1 MTANINM
8 SRVRKAGILGVVI
21 GLLGI
26 LLGLSAI
33 GTTFERSVGLSWLFG
48 IRGETP
54 PPDEVVIVAI
64 DSRTGGR
71 LGLPDLPREWPRS
84 IHGQLVDALVRG
96 GASAI
101 VFDVQFDK
109 PKRETDDLA
118 FATSVDKADRVALVE
133 VITGKR
139 QPIADA
145 TGRHTGSVWVEELIQ
160 PLPSL
165 VDSAKGLGT
174 FPLPKIDAA
183 VYESWVFKDSVGG
196 APTLPAVA
204 LQIHALKAYPE
215 WVSLLKATGV
225 PEFDNLPDGTEDIG
239 KAQQLRT
246 LMRTL
251 RRALETDAEASTKL
265 AALQRSE
272 AASISSPQTQRLLN
286 ALIKL
291 YTGNAQRYLNFYGPP
306 GTITTLPYHAV
317 VRGSDPNLE
326 AGALNFEGKTAF
338 VGFSDLYDPGQPDR
352 FYTVFTGEDGVD
364 LSGVE
369 IAATAFA
376 NLLTDRSIRP
386 TDPLQNALILLAF
399 GITMGTIA
407 YLFSA
412 VIAVPLTLTL
422 AVLYVIGAQWLF
434 NSSDV
439 WVPLATPLLTQL
451 PAALFLGLIGQY
463 LLERSRGERIS
474 AAISYYLPENVARD
488 LTENRLSPDAFNK
501 VVYST
506 CLATDMSGFSTIAEQ
521 LPPGELASYLND
533 YFDTLAQPLKQHQ
546 VDVTEFRADAI
557 MCAWTAAQP
566 DVEVRK
572 KAVLAAL
579 DAGSAVNLFRNRH
592 NMATASL
599 RIGLEAGQVYI
610 GHAGGGGKFVF
621 SIVGDCANTAS
632 RIEGLNKHI
641 GTQILATDSVVDG
654 IAGLLVRPLGAF
666 QFVGKSEGLAI
677 VEIIAQHSNASEE
690 QILLT
695 ERFAETLARFHASQ
709 WKEAATGF
717 EQILSRYPQDGPTR
731 FYLARCRQYLDGATQ
746 PDDPRVIRMQSK

>member
-1 MTANINM
+1 MATSIKM
-8 SRVRKAGILGVVI
+8 SRARKAGTLGVII
-21 GLLGI
+21 GLLGT
-26 LLGLSAI
+26 LLGMSGI
-33 GTTFERSVGLSWLFG
+33 GTTFERSVGLSWLFE
-48 IRGETP
+48 IRGEAP
-54 PPDEVVIVAI
+54 PPAEVAIVAI
-64 DSRTGGR
+64 DSRTGGQ

-101 VFDVQFDK
+101 VFDIQFDK
-109 PKRETDDLA
+109 PKLETDDLA
-118 FATSVDKADRVALVE
+118 FAASVDKSDRVALVE

-139 QPIADA
+139 QPITDA
-145 TGRHTGSVWVEELIQ
+145 NGRHTGSVWVEELIQ

-174 FPLPKIDAA
+174 FPLPKVDAA
-183 VYESWVFKDSVGG
+183 VYEFWVFKDSVGG

-215 WVSLLKATGV
+215 WMSLLQATGV
-225 PEFDNLPDGTEDIG
+225 PDFETLPDSAEDTG

-251 RRALETDAEASTKL
+251 RRVLENDSEASTRL
-265 AALQRSE
+265 SALHSSE

-286 ALIKL
+286 ALIRL
-291 YTGNAQRYLNFYGPP
+291 YTGHPQRYLNFYGPP

-326 AGALNFEGKTAF
+326 ADALDFEGKTVF

-386 TDPLQNALILLAF
+386 MDTLQNALILLVF

-407 YLFSA
+407 YLFPA
-412 VIAVPLTLTL
+412 VIAVPLTLII

-434 NSSDV
+434 NGSHL
-439 WVPLATPLLTQL
+439 WIPLATPLLSQL

-463 LLERSRGERIS
+463 LLERRRGQHMSE
-474 AAISYYLPENVARD
+474 AISYYLPENVARD
-488 LTENRLSPDAFNK
+488 LTEDRLSPDAFNK

-521 LPPGELASYLND
+521 LPPGELASFLND
-533 YFDTLAQPLKQHQ
+533 YFDSLAEPLKRHQ

-566 DVEVRK
+566 EIEIRK

-579 DAGSAVNLFRNRH
+579 DAGTAVNLFKNRH
-592 NMATASL
+592 NMPTASL

-654 IAGLLVRPLGAF
+654 IAGLLIRSLGSF
-666 QFVGKSEGLAI
+666 QFVGKSEALPI
-677 VEIIAQHSNASEE
+677 VEVIAQHTSAS
-690 QILLT
+690 QAQVLLT
-695 ERFAETLARFHASQ
+695 ERFAETLASFHALQ
-709 WKEAATGF
+709 WKKAAAGF
-717 EQILSRYPQDGPTR
+717 EQILSSYPEDGPAR
-731 FYLARCRQYLDGATQ
+731 FYLARCRQYLDGAPQ
-746 PDDPRVIRMQSK
+746 PDDPGVIRMQSK